1 MAGAW
6 MGAEMAEQPAVLGA
20 FAARRSELGERLRAA
35 APDPLHGVLLIARGS
50 SDNAAVYGRYVLEIA
65 TGRPVGLAAPSIQT
79 LYGARVDYHGYLA
92 IAVSQSGETPEI
104 VTVLESAMRSGAVGV
119 AVTNDAA
126 SPLAVAADVVL
137 ALEAGDERA
146 VPATKTVTAQLAA
159 FAVLAEALGG
169 LGCSAADWDRM
180 PAAVQAVLDDPDPAA
195 AAAEVIGA
203 APGIITVGRG
213 LLYGTALEAALK
225 LKETTSILAEGYSA
239 ADLRHGPIA
248 VVERDFPVL
257 AFSAAGPAAADMHAL
272 CAELEARGADVLRVS
287 DDPAAALSLGGGASD
302 GLPEPLAVL
311 PATVRAQQVALALAR
326 LRGLDA
332 DAPPGL
338 TKVTPTT

>member
-1 MAGAW
+1 VDAKVAGGWMA
-6 MGAEMAEQPAVLGA
+6 AEMAEQPAVLGA
-20 FAARRSELGERLRAA
+20 LGARRAELGERIRAA

-65 TGRPVGLAAPSIQT
+65 TGRPVGLAAPSLHT
-79 LYGARVDYHGYLA
+79 LYGARVDYHGDLA
-92 IAVSQSGETPEI
+92 IAVSQSGATPEI
-104 VTVLESAMRSGAVGV
+104 VTVLQAAMRAGAVGV
-119 AVTNDAA
+119 AVTNDPTSALA
-126 SPLAVAADVVL
+126 TTADMVLPLG
-137 ALEAGDERA
+137 AGDERA
-146 VPATKTVTAQLAA
+146 VPATKTVTAQMAA
-159 FAVLAEALGG
+159 FAVLADALGG
-169 LGCSAADWDRM
+169 LGCSADDWDAV
-180 PAAVQAVLDDPDPAA
+180 PAAVQAVLDDPDSAA

-257 AFSAAGPAAADMHAL
+257 AFAADGPAAADMRAL

-287 DDPAAALSLGGGASD
+287 DDPGAALPLGG

-311 PATVRAQQVALALAR
+311 PATVRAQQVALALAG